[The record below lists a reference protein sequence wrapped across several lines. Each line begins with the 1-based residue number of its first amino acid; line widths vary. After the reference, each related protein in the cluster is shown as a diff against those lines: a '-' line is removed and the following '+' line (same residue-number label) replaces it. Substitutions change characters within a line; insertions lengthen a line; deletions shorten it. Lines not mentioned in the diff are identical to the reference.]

1 MPRSYLVLDIETVP
15 DAELYVAPELPP
27 AGPGAHQADR
37 PFPPLFAHRP
47 VVLGVLWLD
56 ERYRLKRLGVIGDGK
71 DEQHLLA
78 DFSDFV
84 GKHHPELVTY
94 NGRSFD
100 LPVLALRALRH
111 GVSMPWYYQGRLR
124 HRYSEDGHLDL
135 CDMLS
140 DHGAARSM
148 SLDAMARLI
157 GLPGKIGVDGSQVE
171 GMFKAGQLDLI
182 KNYCLTD
189 VAQTA
194 LLFLRFRLLQGAIGS
209 EQYREAA
216 AELMTALRADGRL
229 GELMDAVDGE
239 RLLGAAAAASTR
251 R

>member
-15 DAELYVAPELPP
+15 DGALYVAPEVAP
-27 AGPGAHQADR
+27 GPGGQAADR

-47 VVLGVLWLD
+47 VVLGCMWLD
-56 ERYRLKRLGVIGDGK
+56 ESYKLKRIGVIGENK
-71 DEQHLLA
+71 DERGMLE

-84 GKHHPELVTY
+84 EKYRPELVTY

-111 GVSMPWYYQGRLR
+111 GVTMGWYYSGRVR
-124 HRYSEDGHLDL
+124 HRFSEDGHLDL

-140 DHGAARSM
+140 DHGAARSV

-171 GMFKAGQLDLI
+171 GMFRAGQLDLI
-182 KNYCLTD
+182 KNYCLAD

-194 LLFLRFRLLQGAIGS
+194 LLFLRFRLLQGALDA
-209 EQYREAA
+209 ERYREAA
-216 AELMTALRADGRL
+216 ANLMDGLRADGRIA
-229 GELMDAVDGE
+229 ELMNAIDGE
-239 RLLGAAAAASTR
+239 RLLLAAA
-251 R
+251 

>member
-1 MPRSYLVLDIETVP
+1 MLDIETVP
-15 DAELYVAPELPP
+15 DPALYVAPEIPP
-27 AGPGAHQADR
+27 GPGGHAIER

-47 VVLGVLWLD
+47 VCLGVMWLD
-56 ERYRLKRLGVIGDGK
+56 ERYRMKRLGVVGEGK
-71 DEQHLLA
+71 DERGMLG

-84 GKHHPELVTY
+84 NKHHPELVTY

-100 LPVLALRALRH
+100 LPVLVLRALRH
-111 GVSMPWYYQGRLR
+111 GVPMSWYYQGRLR

-148 SLDAMARLI
+148 SLDAVARLI

-171 GMFKAGQLDLI
+171 GMFKAGQLELI
-182 KNYCLTD
+182 KNYCLAD

-194 LLFLRFRLLQGAIGS
+194 LLFLRFRLLQGAVAPGD
-209 EQYREAA
+209 YRVAA
-216 AELMTALRADGRL
+216 AELMAALRADGRL
-229 GELMDAVDGE
+229 GELMGAIDGD
-239 RLLGAAAAASTR
+239 RLLDAAAA
-251 R
+251 

>member
-1 MPRSYLVLDIETVP
+1 MLE
-15 DAELYVAPELPP
+15 
-27 AGPGAHQADR
+27 
-37 PFPPLFAHRP
+37 
-47 VVLGVLWLD
+47 
-56 ERYRLKRLGVIGDGK
+56 
-71 DEQHLLA
+71 

-84 GKHHPELVTY
+84 EKYRPELVTY

-111 GVSMPWYYQGRLR
+111 GVTMGWYYSGRLR
-124 HRYSEDGHLDL
+124 HRFSEDGHLDL

-140 DHGAARSM
+140 DHGAARSV

-171 GMFKAGQLDLI
+171 GMFRAGQLELI

-194 LLFLRFRLLQGAIGS
+194 LLFLRFRLLQGALDQ
-209 EQYREAA
+209 ERYREAA
-216 AELMTALRADGRL
+216 TNLMDGLRADGRIS
-229 GELMDAVDGE
+229 ELMNAIDGE
-239 RLLGAAAAASTR
+239 RLLLAAA
-251 R
+251 

>member
-15 DAELYVAPELPP
+15 DAALYVAPEVPP
-27 AGPGAHQADR
+27 GPGGHAIER

-47 VVLGVLWLD
+47 VVVGVMWLD
-56 ERYRLKRLGVIGDGK
+56 ERYRLKKLGVVGEGK
-71 DEQHLLA
+71 DERGMLS
-78 DFSDFV
+78 DFSEFV
-84 GKHHPELVTY
+84 GRHQPELITY

-100 LPVLALRALRH
+100 LPVLVLRALRH
-111 GVSMPWYYQGRLR
+111 GVAMRWYYQGRLR

-171 GMFKAGQLDLI
+171 GMYKAGQLELI
-182 KNYCLTD
+182 KNYCLAD
-189 VAQTA
+189 VTQTS
-194 LLFLRFRLLQGAIGS
+194 LLFLRFQLLRGLMSPGD
-209 EQYREAA
+209 YRSAA
-216 AELMTALRADGRL
+216 AALMAELGADPRLHELMS
-229 GELMDAVDGE
+229 AVDGE
-239 RLLGAAAAASTR
+239 RLLDAVAA
-251 R
+251 

>member
-15 DAELYVAPELPP
+15 DGALYVAPEVAP
-27 AGPGAHQADR
+27 GPGKDGLVAER

-47 VVLGVLWLD
+47 VVLGCMWLD
-56 ERYRLKRLGVIGDGK
+56 ESYRLKRLGVIGENK
-71 DEQHLLA
+71 DERGMLE

-84 GKHHPELVTY
+84 EKYRPELVTY

-111 GVSMPWYYQGRLR
+111 GVTMAWYYSGRVR
-124 HRYSEDGHLDL
+124 HRFSEDGHLDL

-140 DHGAARSM
+140 DHGAARSV

-171 GMFKAGQLDLI
+171 GMFRAGQVELI
-182 KNYCLTD
+182 KNYCLSD

-194 LLFLRFRLLQGAIGS
+194 LLFLRFRLLQGALDA
-209 EQYREAA
+209 ERYRVAA
-216 AELMTALRADGRL
+216 SGLMDGLRADGRMS
-229 GELMDAVDGE
+229 ELMNAIDGE
-239 RLLGAAAAASTR
+239 RLLLAAA
-251 R
+251 